1 MHSRP
6 IRRILIADLDNCSF
20 TINQEVN
27 GKLLSRKFVAHA
39 KKAKYAAFYVCTHR
53 TAGNYK
59 TNLLDP
65 LVVIE
70 KNIERNQAYENQAE
84 AREAHRYADVPFFTE
99 EHLSHVFTHKIIEH
113 LEQETGLTCIA
124 VSTPGDVEQCG
135 EAYTKII
142 KPLEEEAIRKN
153 YDFSAFALVDDVV
166 FDGTS
171 KNQQLMKVIE
181 DVLARH
187 PDEKQVFDFV
197 DDRLDLCQAAL
208 ALCDKL
214 PKNVVLNVFHH
225 DAFDSTRLKQLNNLP
240 MTQNNYCNFFTK
252 VAAITTGI
260 AAVAYVATQNFRA

>member
-135 EAYTKII
+135 EAYT
-142 KPLEEEAIRKN
+142 
-153 YDFSAFALVDDVV
+153 
-166 FDGTS
+166 S